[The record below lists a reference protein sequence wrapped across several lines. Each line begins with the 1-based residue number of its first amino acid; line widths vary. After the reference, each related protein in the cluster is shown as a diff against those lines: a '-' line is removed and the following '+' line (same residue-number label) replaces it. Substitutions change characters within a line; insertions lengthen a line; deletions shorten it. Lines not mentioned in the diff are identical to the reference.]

1 MTTVRIRVPST
12 VKQGELFEIR
22 TLIQHPM
29 ESGQRVD
36 DNGRP
41 VPRKI
46 LRRFVCTYNGV
57 EVIAAD
63 WHPAVASN
71 PYLAFFARA
80 GESGSIEFAW
90 TDDDGTLTRET
101 ATIQVT

>member
-1 MTTVRIRVPST
+1 MTTVRISVPKT
-12 VKQGELFEIR
+12 VKRGEPFEIR

-36 DNGRP
+36 DDGKP

-46 LRRFVCTYNGV
+46 LRHFVCTYNGV
-57 EVIAAD
+57 EVIASD

-80 GESGSIEFAW
+80 DQSGTIAFAW
-90 TDDDGTLTRET
+90 TDDDGTATYES